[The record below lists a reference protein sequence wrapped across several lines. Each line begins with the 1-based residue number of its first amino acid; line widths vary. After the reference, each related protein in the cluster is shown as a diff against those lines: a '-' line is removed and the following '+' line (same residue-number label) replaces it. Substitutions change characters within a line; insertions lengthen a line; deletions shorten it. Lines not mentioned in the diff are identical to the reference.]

1 MLKSMPPRE
10 LVAVIRQVHAGL
22 PTELIEDQELAME
35 ARKPLR
41 SASDGV

>member
-10 LVAVIRQVHAGL
+10 LVTLIRQVHAGL
-22 PTELIEDQELAME
+22 PTELIQDRELAIE
-35 ARKPLR
+35 GRKSLR